1 MKANGQYCLLVC
13 DGHDSHI
20 SGSFI
25 AYCLQ
30 NQILLLILPPY
41 TSHLLQPLDV
51 AIVGPLKKRLTAALS
66 HLNQA
71 QLVRIQKFEWM
82 EAYIQAR
89 LDVCNYH
96 NIESAWPG
104 AGLVLF
110 NLQRAL
116 RTLGPENTPELVRP
130 TTPNRFDIFNQVF
143 VNSSPPDETNLRT
156 ANQLLNATMES
167 RTMPSTPVRQYIQKL
182 TAGTEQLRA
191 QSIVHRHDANNLR
204 SIIKKRATR
213 KKGKRVILKGHF
225 HISTQELYNTV
236 IEAEKATKKQAR
248 KKAKTKAKADLYKT
262 KKVKIN
268 LRVRLE
274 IIL

>member
-1 MKANGQYCLLVC
+1 VC

-25 AYCLQ
+25 AHCLQ
-30 NQILLLILPPY
+30 NRIILLIFLPY
-41 TSHLLQPLDV
+41 TSHKLQPLDV
-51 AIVGPLKKRLTAALS
+51 VIVGPLKKRLTAALS
-66 HLNQA
+66 HLNEA

-225 HISTQELYNTV
+225 HISTQELCAAV
-236 IEAEKATKKQAR
+236 IEAEKS
-248 KKAKTKAKADLYKT
+248 AKTQAGRKGE
-262 KKVKIN
+262 KKVKAMYMRLKLMKILEN
-268 LRVRLE
+268 RLRMTLRVRLE
-274 IIL
+274 IVL